1 MRTKEVIRMAII
13 SLFLAILSTS
23 AMSQVVINEY
33 SVSNLNQFPDNYQ
46 SYEDWVELYNSGST
60 TADISNYYLSD
71 KEGNP
76 TKWQFPEGTQIQ
88 AGGYLIVWF
97 SGRNEAQNNHYHTN
111 FRLTQTKDDP
121 EYILLSDAS
130 ATIINNYQLENT
142 QQGHSRGRR
151 LDGSETW
158 AIFTTPTAGATNN
171 LATKY
176 SGYAQKPGFNMSAG
190 FYDSSISVT
199 ISNNEPDAVI
209 RYTTNGTLPTTT
221 SAIYSS
227 PITIN
232 ATQVLKARCFSNNTE
247 ILPSLVEFSSY
258 FINEDHTI
266 PVVSIAADDVTN
278 LLNGNANLNPI
289 GSIEYF
295 DHEGVRTASS
305 YGVYDKH
312 GQDSWANPQRSID
325 FIARDEMGYKHALIE
340 KLLPLSDRTE
350 YQRIILRA
358 CGDDNYPGIDS
369 SAHMRDIWI
378 QNLAEKEGLNLDV
391 RKGTRIVMYA
401 NGQFWG
407 VYSIREK
414 VNDHDFMNY
423 YYGQDRFNLQ
433 FLMYWGNLWAEYGGD
448 RALNE
453 WASFKNYMLTS
464 NVNDPVVFE
473 NIKNQYDYTSLI
485 DYIIINSFVV
495 CSDWLNW
502 NVGWWRGLNP
512 EGGHLKWGY
521 ILWDEDATFGH
532 YVNYTGIPEQI
543 PTVPPCFPENLGPYS
558 DPEQHI
564 EIFNKLRE
572 NPEVEQYYL
581 SRYLDLKNTVFVKE
595 DLLVYFDS
603 LRSVIDPEMA
613 RHSTRWGGDYLQW
626 RTNTNKV
633 RNFIIARC
641 DYLESGLMSCYN
653 LTGPYDF
660 TMDINA
666 EGQGNGTVKVNTII
680 PDQYPWSGVY
690 YGGVDMRLEAI
701 PTNNAFV
708 FDHWEL
714 TNHAGL
720 ISDLS
725 APVISFNLTSWES
738 VTAHFKPIA
747 YTDSLVINEINY
759 KSSASFDSEDWIEFY
774 NPHETSLDISNWV
787 FKDDDDAHGFVFPTN
802 TIIPSKG
809 YLVLCRDTAM
819 FKTVYP
825 AVLNKIGNMDFG
837 FSSSGEVLRLYNS
850 SGALIDTVHYGVSTP
865 WPSEANGGGST
876 LELINPAYDNAL
888 AASWMASPPAGTP
901 GAMNSLISEIP
912 EYDLSGQNLK
922 LRVQPN
928 PAQTFTMIE
937 VISDQS
943 LNNAKICLFDA
954 FGKEVFSQDNIQSNT
969 IRIPRNN
976 LTSGIYVFRITNNE
990 GKTIGAGKILFN

>member
-1 MRTKEVIRMAII
+1 
-13 SLFLAILSTS
+13 SLI
-23 AMSQVVINEY
+23 
-33 SVSNLNQFPDNYQ
+33 
-46 SYEDWVELYNSGST
+46 
-60 TADISNYYLSD
+60 
-71 KEGNP
+71 
-76 TKWQFPEGTQIQ
+76 
-88 AGGYLIVWF
+88 
-97 SGRNEAQNNHYHTN
+97 
-111 FRLTQTKDDP
+111 
-121 EYILLSDAS
+121 
-130 ATIINNYQLENT
+130 
-142 QQGHSRGRR
+142 
-151 LDGSETW
+151 
-158 AIFTTPTAGATNN
+158 
-171 LATKY
+171 
-176 SGYAQKPGFNMSAG
+176 
-190 FYDSSISVT
+190 
-199 ISNNEPDAVI
+199 
-209 RYTTNGTLPTTT
+209 
-221 SAIYSS
+221 
-227 PITIN
+227 
-232 ATQVLKARCFSNNTE
+232 
-247 ILPSLVEFSSY
+247 EFSTY

-266 PVVSIAADDVTN
+266 PVVSIAANDVTN

-295 DHEGVRTASS
+295 NHDGERTASS

-340 KLLPLSDRTE
+340 KLLPLSDRNE
-350 YQRIILRA
+350 FQRIILRA

-414 VNDHDFMNY
+414 VNDHDYMNY

-433 FLMYWGNLWAEYGGD
+433 FLMFWGNLWAEYGGD

-453 WASFKNYMLTS
+453 WASFKNYMLSS

-532 YVNYTGIPEQI
+532 YINYTGIPGQI
-543 PTVPPCFPENLGPYS
+543 PTVPPCFPEFLGPYS

-572 NPEVEQYYL
+572 NPEVEQYYI

-613 RHSTRWGGDYLQW
+613 RHSTRWGGDYMQW

-641 DYLESGLMSCYN
+641 DYLESGLMTCYN
-653 LTGPYDF
+653 LTGPYNF
-660 TMDINA
+660 TVNLNA
-666 EGQGNGTVKVNTII
+666 EGSGNGSVKVNTIF

-701 PTNNAFV
+701 PTNNYFV

-714 TNHAGL
+714 TNHSGQ
-720 ISDLS
+720 ISDLT
-725 APVISFNLTSWES
+725 APIISFNLTNWES

-747 YTDSLVINEINY
+747 YADSLVINEINY
-759 KSSASFDSEDWIEFY
+759 KSSASFDSEDWLVLY
-774 NPHETSLDISNWV
+774 NPHETPLDITNWV
-787 FKDDDDAHGFVFPTN
+787 FKDDDDAHEFVFPTN
-802 TIIPSKG
+802 TIIPAKG
-809 YLVLCRDTAM
+809 YLVLCRDTVM
-819 FKTVYP
+819 FKSVYP
-825 AVLNKIGNMDFG
+825 AVLNKIGNIDFG
-837 FSSSGEVLRLYNS
+837 FSSNGEILRLFNS
-850 SGALIDTVHYGVSTP
+850 SGALIDTVHYGVSAP

-876 LELINPAYDNAL
+876 LELINPSYDNAL

-901 GAMNSLISEIP
+901 GAMNSLISDIS
-912 EYDLSGQNLK
+912 EYDLSGQTLK

-928 PAQTFTMIE
+928 PAQTYTMIE

-943 LNNAKICLFDA
+943 INQAKICLFDA
-954 FGKEVFSQDNIQSNT
+954 FGKEVFSLDNIQSDA

-976 LTSGIYVFRITNNE
+976 LPSGMYLFRITNNE